1 MQFICR
7 VGTPDGR
14 VLEETFVASDEPALM
29 SELGKLGYHVFEVR
43 RRGLPQKARLSLRG
57 RRRKAIPVQQF
68 MVWNRELAALLKAGL
83 PLLQALD
90 MMLERMANQHFK
102 AILTD
107 IRDRIKSGEDLS
119 QAFEAHAD
127 LFPRLYP
134 STLKAGEKSGE
145 LEQVIRRFIRY
156 MQLVLD
162 ARRRVVSALIYPAVL
177 VCLSIV
183 MISVMMVYVVPKI
196 TVFFENLEV
205 ELPFMTRA
213 LIAVSTFAQRNVAL
227 LAVGALIFFLVFRA
241 WSRTAGGELALDR
254 AKLKLPFLGPV
265 LHRFAITE
273 FCRSLATLLAGGIP
287 LVPAFEIAT
296 GAVGNRE
303 VRSRIEPQ
311 IQMVREGQPFWEALD
326 RSGVFLD
333 MSIGMIKVGEATGS
347 LDEMLGSVADFV
359 DEQIES
365 RMARILT
372 LIEPLMLV
380 FMGIIVAMI
389 LIAIYLP
396 LVSALGQSKF

>member
-1 MQFICR
+1 
-7 VGTPDGR
+7 
-14 VLEETFVASDEPALM
+14 
-29 SELGKLGYHVFEVR
+29 
-43 RRGLPQKARLSLRG
+43 
-57 RRRKAIPVQQF
+57 
-68 MVWNRELAALLKAGL
+68 
-83 PLLQALD
+83 
-90 MMLERMANQHFK
+90 
-102 AILTD
+102 
-107 IRDRIKSGEDLS
+107 
-119 QAFEAHAD
+119 
-127 LFPRLYP
+127 
-134 STLKAGEKSGE
+134 
-145 LEQVIRRFIRY
+145 
-156 MQLVLD
+156 
-162 ARRRVVSALIYPAVL
+162 VVSAFIYPAVL

-183 MISVMMVYVVPKI
+183 MISVMMIYVVPKI

-205 ELPFMTRA
+205 DLPFMTRA
-213 LIAVSTFAQRNVAL
+213 LIAVSTFAQRNVVL
-227 LAVGALIFFLVFRA
+227 LALGAVVFFFAFRA
-241 WSRTAGGELALDR
+241 WSRTSGGELTLDR
-254 AKLKLPFLGPV
+254 TKLKLPFIGPV

-303 VRSRIEPQ
+303 VRGRIEPQ
-311 IQMVREGQPFWEALD
+311 IQTVREGQAFWEALD

-347 LDEMLGSVADFV
+347 LDEMLTSVADFV

-372 LIEPLMLV
+372 LIEPMMLV